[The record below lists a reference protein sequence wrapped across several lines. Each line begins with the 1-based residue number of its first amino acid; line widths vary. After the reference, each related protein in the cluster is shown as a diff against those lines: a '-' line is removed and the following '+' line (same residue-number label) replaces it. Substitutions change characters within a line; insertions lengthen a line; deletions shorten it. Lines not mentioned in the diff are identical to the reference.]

1 MQCYVLYTAHLNR
14 STHFSMHT
22 DNLPTAHIIHSV
34 YAFHI
39 DMKMCADITDNMVII
54 AIANLAHV

>member
-1 MQCYVLYTAHLNR
+1 
-14 STHFSMHT
+14 MHT

-54 AIANLAHV
+54 AIAKLMSESDKQQDLF

>member
-1 MQCYVLYTAHLNR
+1 
-14 STHFSMHT
+14 MHT